1 MKKTLYFYHT
11 FNILKDNITKLIVLS
26 RFKKIL
32 Y

>member
-11 FNILKDNITKLIVLS
+11 FIILKDNITKLILS

>member
-11 FNILKDNITKLIVLS
+11 FNILKDNITKLILS